1 MADDNRII
9 SMDRELY
16 EYKRK
21 VIQKFLD
28 CDAIVEAI
36 NAEELDASEL
46 VYHNIFPFGVILETQ
61 TDAKTIITV
70 EVTMPQVSTVNYF
83 FKDVLLV
90 VNVICHQ
97 DLMRTDYGVP
107 RHDYISKLICEILNG
122 STDFGYGEVSLVS
135 NTENA
140 FSERH
145 AGRTMRFQT
154 KEQTK
159 NNLCV

>member
-1 MADDNRII
+1 MKITVDLTHLNYLLNLHAYE
-9 SMDRELY
+9 DR
-16 EYKRK
+16 
-21 VIQKFLD
+21 V
-28 CDAIVEAI
+28 
-36 NAEELDASEL
+36 
-46 VYHNIFPFGVILETQ
+46 
-61 TDAKTIITV
+61 KTIDKMINKKT
-70 EVTMPQVSTVNYF
+70 
-83 FKDVLLV
+83 
-90 VNVICHQ
+90 
-97 DLMRTDYGVP
+97 
-107 RHDYISKLICEILNG
+107 DYISKLICEILNG